1 MMMKIAFGAL
11 TRRAAIVLVASLWA
25 VGCALD
31 DADVPGLTGPSDFGL
46 SVTSTATPDL
56 LSRDGVSQ
64 SVITLTVR
72 DDSGR
77 PVAGQRLTLAT
88 TPVEARLSVR
98 EVVTDASGQATFT
111 VTAPPVG
118 AISGNTVTIF
128 ATPVGTVS
136 GGAVARTIELR
147 LSGAANTTPPTPAFT
162 ITPTSPELN
171 IPARFDAS
179 TTQDEGTPCL
189 DACSYSWDF
198 GDGSTAGG
206 RVVTHVFTAARTYTV
221 TLNVTDAAGT
231 VASRAQ
237 SVTVLDVPAPIVTIA
252 VTPNPPLAGQLAT
265 LRAIATPAT
274 GHSITRYQWQF
285 GDGTSQTTTVPTV
298 TKTYPTQ
305 GVFVVT
311 VTVTDDM
318 GQTGSASLQ
327 LTIAGSSVNATIV
340 FSPTTPFTNQRVH
353 FTAVNPTA
361 PNAATIASYEWNFGD
376 SEVPGGGT
384 ASGQSVD
391 HAYPIEGNYVV
402 RLTVTDSN
410 GTKGVFTTIVTVAE
424 P

>member
-1 MMMKIAFGAL
+1 MKTVFGIRTVIALFAL
-11 TRRAAIVLVASLWA
+11 GVSLCMA
-25 VGCALD
+25 GCALD

-46 SVTSTATPDL
+46 SVTATATPDL

-72 DDSGR
+72 DDKSR
-77 PVAGQRLTLAT
+77 PVAGQRLTLSA
-88 TPVEARLSVR
+88 TPVEARLSVG
-98 EVVTDASGQATFT
+98 EVVTDASGHATFT

-118 AISGNTVTIF
+118 AIAGNAVTIF
-128 ATPVGTVS
+128 ATPVGNVS

-147 LSGAANTTPPTPAFT
+147 LSGAVNATPPTPAFT
-162 ITPTSPELN
+162 VTPTSPELN
-171 IPARFDAS
+171 IPVRFDAS
-179 TTQDEGTPCL
+179 TTQDEGVSCL

-198 GDGSTAGG
+198 GDGSTASG
-206 RVVTHVFTAARTYTV
+206 RIVTHAFTAARTYTV

-231 VASRAQ
+231 TASRAQ
-237 SVTVLDVPAPIVTIA
+237 SVIVLDVPAPIVTIT

-265 LRAIATPAT
+265 LRANVTPAQ
-274 GHSITRYQWQF
+274 GHSITRYQWHF
-285 GDGTSQTTTVPTV
+285 GDGTSQTTTAPTV

-311 VTVTDDM
+311 VTATDDM
-318 GQTGSASLQ
+318 GQTGSASLL

-361 PNAATIASYEWNFGD
+361 PNGATIAGYEWNFGD

-384 ASGQSVD
+384 ATGQAVD
-391 HAYPIEGNYVV
+391 HIYTIEGTYVV

-410 GTKGVFTTIVTVAE
+410 GSKGVFTALVPVSE